1 MSKNM
6 LNKLKFTKRVA
17 VQVRSFSTTSPEIID
32 KEINFYA
39 SKKQTGV
46 SLKSLLETGR
56 GELLGKFPGEHKF
69 SVEDDKKIA
78 AKIQMQVA
86 CFLHHELPVR
96 FAHRASRLD
105 SSPILKQSGKTV
117 PILLIFN
124 CSHVY
129 FSQYKPRFKS
139 VQNIIRKATCLS
151 HPK

>member
-1 MSKNM
+1 M
-6 LNKLKFTKRVA
+6 LRKLTGRV
-17 VQVRSFSTTSPEIID
+17 VQVRSFSVSLPEVD
-32 KEINFYA
+32 KEIHIFA

-56 GELLGKFPGEHKF
+56 GELLGKFPSNHNF

-105 SSPILKQSGKTV
+105 SSPVLKQSGKFTS
-117 PILLIFN
+117 LFN
-124 CSHVY
+124 W
-129 FSQYKPRFKS
+129 
-139 VQNIIRKATCLS
+139 
-151 HPK
+151 